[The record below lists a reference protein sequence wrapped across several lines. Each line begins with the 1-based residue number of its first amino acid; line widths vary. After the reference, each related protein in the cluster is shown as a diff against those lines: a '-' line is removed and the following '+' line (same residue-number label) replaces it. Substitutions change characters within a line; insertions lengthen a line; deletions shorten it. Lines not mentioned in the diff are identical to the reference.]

1 MANKRHIWVIEYY
14 SFVTKEWHPLQ
25 VANTRKDARGIQKRD
40 CILYKTRIA
49 KYTPEKKE
57 VSTWQTILDSDY

>member
-40 CILYKTRIA
+40 CMLYKTRIA
-49 KYTPEKKE
+49 KYTPER
-57 VSTWQTILDSDY
+57 